1 MAVIEATMSPRGFEE
16 ARTVMALNRA
26 LGEFVRM
33 HHHSLRE
40 WTYWFT
46 IFGEPSEREPW
57 GWSLMGH
64 HLVMHCLVRDGEL
77 VLSPVFMGAEMVEI
91 DEGPLAGASA
101 LGEEH
106 VAGLALARALTPA
119 QRAVAVLYP
128 SMLTADLPPPL
139 QGRVEGRHRA
149 GAGRDNLVLPYA
161 GLNASEL
168 SDEQLGLLLALVEV
182 FVGRKAQA
190 HADQEM
196 ARVRRHLGE
205 THFAWIGDPDSDGPF
220 YYRVH
225 SPVLLLEFDHHAGI
239 FLTSDEPQPFH
250 IHTIVRTPNGG
261 DYGIALL
268 RR

>member
-1 MAVIEATMSPRGFEE
+1 
-16 ARTVMALNRA
+16 
-26 LGEFVRM
+26 
-33 HHHSLRE
+33 
-40 WTYWFT
+40 
-46 IFGEPSEREPW
+46 
-57 GWSLMGH
+57 
-64 HLVMHCLVRDGEL
+64 
-77 VLSPVFMGAEMVEI
+77 MGAEMVEI

-101 LGEEH
+101 LREEQA
-106 VAGLALARALTPA
+106 AGLALARSLSA
-119 QRAVAVLYP
+119 QQRSVAVLYP

-168 SDEQLGLLLALVEV
+168 SDEQVGLLLALVEV

-190 HADQEM
+190 HAEQEM
-196 ARVRRHLGE
+196 ERVRRHLGQ

-261 DYGIALL
+261 DYGMALL